1 MARKV
6 GVLALQGDFA
16 EHMKS
21 LESIGA
27 EPTEVRL
34 PDDLVDIDA
43 LIIPGGESTTIVRL
57 MDVFGLTKDIKG
69 RVKEG
74 MPVWGTCAGMIVL
87 AKRLVEDRPKP
98 LGLMDIRVQRN
109 AYGRQIDSFETEIPV
124 PALGEKSFR
133 AVFIRAPAIEEIGSA
148 VETIAC
154 LEDGQVVAAREGN
167 VLVTAFHPELT
178 SDTRFHSYF
187 LSMDAGD

>member
-21 LESIGA
+21 LETIGA
-27 EPTEVRL
+27 KPTEVRL